1 MSIEFQSDKLVLYI
15 EEVDD
20 KSIVDMQ
27 IFVIFDENEEEF
39 YITGLRNC
47 PKLIEFN
54 QFKFYCKTIKQ
65 VKNYLLS
72 IIDNE
77 NKINYTLYNF
87 ANIYEESDIDY
98 YTFKSRRTKKNE
110 IIGYDRISYSKFEE
124 KLVSLL
130 CNLKY
135 VRY

>member
-1 MSIEFQSDKLVLYI
+1 MTQFQSDKLVLYI
-15 EEVDD
+15 EELDD

-27 IFVIFDENEEEF
+27 IFVIFDENEDEF

-47 PKLIEFN
+47 PKLTEFN

-72 IIDNE
+72 IIDDQH
-77 NKINYTLYNF
+77 KINYTLYNF
-87 ANIYEESDIDY
+87 PNIYDESDIDY
-98 YTFKSRRTKKNE
+98 YTFKSRKTKKNE
-110 IIGYDRISYSKFEE
+110 IIGYDYIMYNKFEE
-124 KLVSLL
+124 KLISLL
-130 CNLKY
+130 SNLKY

>member
-1 MSIEFQSDKLVLYI
+1 MSIEFQNDNLILYI

-27 IFVIFDENEEEF
+27 IFVLFDKNEEEF
-39 YITGLRNC
+39 YITGVRNC

-54 QFKFYCKTIKQ
+54 QFKFYCKTVKQ
-65 VKNYLLS
+65 VANYILS
-72 IIDNE
+72 IVDDE

-87 ANIYEESDIDY
+87 PNIYDESDIDY
-98 YTFKSRRTKKNE
+98 YTFKSRRSKTNE
-110 IIGYDRISYSKFEE
+110 IIGYDRISYNKFEE
-124 KLVSLL
+124 KIISLL
-130 CNLKY
+130 SNLKY

>member
-1 MSIEFQSDKLVLYI
+1 MTEFQNDNLVLYI

-20 KSIVDMQ
+20 KKIVDMQ
-27 IFVIFDENEEEF
+27 IFVLFDKNEEEF
-39 YITGLRNC
+39 YITGVRNC
-47 PKLIEFN
+47 PKLTEFN

-65 VKNYLLS
+65 VANYLLS
-72 IIDNE
+72 IVDDE

-87 ANIYEESDIDY
+87 SNIYDESDIDY
-98 YTFKSRRTKKNE
+98 YTFKYRRAKKNE
-110 IIGYDRISYSKFEE
+110 IIGYDHISYNKFEE

>member
-1 MSIEFQSDKLVLYI
+1 MTEFQNDNLVLYI
-15 EEVDD
+15 EELDD

-27 IFVIFDENEEEF
+27 IFVLFDKNEQEF
-39 YITGLRNC
+39 YITGVRNS
-47 PKLIEFN
+47 PKLLVFN
-54 QFKFYCKTIKQ
+54 QFKFYCKTVKQ
-65 VKNYLLS
+65 VANYILS
-72 IIDNE
+72 IIDHE

-87 ANIYEESDIDY
+87 PNIYDESDIDY

-124 KLVSLL
+124 KIFSLL

>member
-1 MSIEFQSDKLVLYI
+1 MTEFKSDKLVLYI
-15 EEVDD
+15 EELDD

-27 IFVIFDENEEEF
+27 IFVIFDENEDEF

-72 IIDNE
+72 IIDDQH
-77 NKINYTLYNF
+77 KINYTLYNF
-87 ANIYEESDIDY
+87 ANIYDESDIDY
-98 YTFKSRRTKKNE
+98 YTFKARKTKKNE
-110 IIGYDRISYSKFEE
+110 IMGYDCIMYSKFEE
-124 KLVSLL
+124 KIISLL
-130 CNLKY
+130 SNLKF

>member
-1 MSIEFQSDKLVLYI
+1 MEFQNDNLVLYI
-15 EEVDD
+15 EELDD

-27 IFVIFDENEEEF
+27 IFVIFDKNEEEF

-47 PKLIEFN
+47 PKLLEFT
-54 QFKFYCKTIKQ
+54 QFKFYCKTVKQ

-72 IIDNE
+72 IVEHE

-87 ANIYEESDIDY
+87 PNIYDESDIDF
-98 YTFKSRRTKKNE
+98 YTFKSRRTKKSE
-110 IIGYDRISYSKFEE
+110 IIGYDHINCNKFQE
-124 KLVSLL
+124 KIISLL
-130 CNLKY
+130 CSLKY

>member
-1 MSIEFQSDKLVLYI
+1 MTEFQNDNLVLYI
-15 EEVDD
+15 EELDD

-27 IFVIFDENEEEF
+27 IFVLFDKNEQEF
-39 YITGLRNC
+39 YITGVRNC
-47 PKLIEFN
+47 PKLTDFN

-65 VKNYLLS
+65 VANYLLS
-72 IIDNE
+72 IIDDE

-87 ANIYEESDIDY
+87 SNIYDETDIDF
-98 YTFKSRRTKKNE
+98 YTFKQYINKKNE
-110 IIGYDRISYSKFEE
+110 IIGYDRISYSKFE
-124 KLVSLL
+124 KKIISLL

>member
-1 MSIEFQSDKLVLYI
+1 MSIESQSDKLVLYI

-20 KSIVDMQ
+20 KSIIDMQ

-54 QFKFYCKTIKQ
+54 QFKFYCKTMKQ

-72 IIDNE
+72 IIDDE

-87 ANIYEESDIDY
+87 PNIYDESDIDY
-98 YTFKSRRTKKNE
+98 YTFKARRTKKNE
-110 IIGYDRISYSKFEE
+110 IIGYDRISCSKFEE
-124 KLVSLL
+124 KIISLL
-130 CNLKY
+130 SNLKY

>member
-15 EEVDD
+15 EELDD

-39 YITGLRNC
+39 YITGVRNC

-54 QFKFYCKTIKQ
+54 QFKFYCKTMKQ
-65 VKNYLLS
+65 AANYLLS
-72 IIDNE
+72 IIDND
-77 NKINYTLYNF
+77 NRINYTLYNF
-87 ANIYEESDIDY
+87 ANIYDESDIDY

-110 IIGYDRISYSKFEE
+110 IIGYDHISYRNFEK
-124 KLVSLL
+124 KLIPLL
-130 CNLKY
+130 SNLKF